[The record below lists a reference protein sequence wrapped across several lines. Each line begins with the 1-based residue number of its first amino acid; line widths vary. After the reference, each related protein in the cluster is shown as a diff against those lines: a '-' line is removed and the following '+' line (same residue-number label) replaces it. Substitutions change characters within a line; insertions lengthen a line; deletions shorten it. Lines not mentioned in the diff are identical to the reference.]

1 MGSIPNGILEG
12 VYSDFGNYDECLDTS
27 SPESSEELLIE
38 GQYCILKA
46 ILPFPKVNYYRK
58 EVFDYEIVKS
68 AKILFKDLEKY
79 VAIGKM
85 ITGLNLLNGTL
96 YRLGLCIPS
105 TCSAKEVEN
114 SINQSKNFFKQLN
127 KFDFCLYEMFSLYC

>member
-27 SPESSEELLIE
+27 SPESSEESLIE

-46 ILPFPKVNYYRK
+46 ILPFPKVNSYGK
-58 EVFDYEIVKS
+58 EVFDNEIVKS
-68 AKILFKDLEKY
+68 AKIFLKDL
-79 VAIGKM
+79 GKHATIEII
-85 ITGLNLLNGTL
+85 ITGLNLLNGTF

-114 SINQSKNFFKQLN
+114 SINQSNNFFQTI
-127 KFDFCLYEMFSLYC
+127 

>member
-1 MGSIPNGILEG
+1 MGSLPNGILEG

-27 SPESSEELLIE
+27 SPESSEESLIE
-38 GQYCILKA
+38 GQYCILRA
-46 ILPFPKVNYYRK
+46 ILPFPKVNSYEK
-58 EVFDYEIVKS
+58 EVFDHQIIKS
-68 AKILFKDLEKY
+68 AKKWLKDYDLEKL

-85 ITGLNLLNGTL
+85 ITGLNLLNGTV

-114 SINQSKNFFKQLN
+114 SVNQSKKFFQTI
-127 KFDFCLYEMFSLYC
+127 

>member
-1 MGSIPNGILEG
+1 MGSLPNGILEG

-27 SPESSEELLIE
+27 SPESSEESLIE

-46 ILPFPKVNYYRK
+46 ILPFPKVNTYGK
-58 EVFDYEIVKS
+58 AVFDNEIIKSVKNFL
-68 AKILFKDLEKY
+68 KDMEIL
-79 VAIGKM
+79 VSIGKM
-85 ITGLNLLNGTL
+85 TTVLNFLNGTL

-114 SINQSKNFFKQLN
+114 SINQSKNSFQIIK
-127 KFDFCLYEMFSLYC
+127 

>member
-1 MGSIPNGILEG
+1 MGSLPNGILDG

-27 SPESSEELLIE
+27 SPESSEESLIE

-46 ILPFPKVNYYRK
+46 ILPFPKVNSYGK
-58 EVFDYEIVKS
+58 EAFDNEIIKS
-68 AKILFKDLEKY
+68 AKNLFKDLEKLI
-79 VAIGKM
+79 AIGKM
-85 ITGLNLLNGTL
+85 ITGLNLLNGTV

-114 SINQSKNFFKQLN
+114 SVNQSKNFFSNNLIN
-127 KFDFCLYEMFSLYC
+127 LTFV

>member
-1 MGSIPNGILEG
+1 MGSLPNGILEG
-12 VYSDFGNYDECLDTS
+12 VNSDFGNYDECLDTS
-27 SPESSEELLIE
+27 SPESSEESLIE

-46 ILPFPKVNYYRK
+46 ILPFPKVNSYAK

-68 AKILFKDLEKY
+68 VLLKNLEKHI
-79 VAIGKM
+79 AIEKM
-85 ITGLNLLNGTL
+85 ITGLNFLNGTL

-114 SINQSKNFFKQLN
+114 SMNQSKNFFQII
-127 KFDFCLYEMFSLYC
+127 

>member
-12 VYSDFGNYDECLDTS
+12 VFSDFGNYDECLDTS
-27 SPESSEELLIE
+27 SPESSEESLIE
-38 GQYCILKA
+38 GQYCILKV
-46 ILPFPKVNYYRK
+46 ILPFPKVNSYGK
-58 EVFDYEIVKS
+58 AVFDNEIVKS
-68 AKILFKDLEKY
+68 VKNFLKDLEML

-85 ITGLNLLNGTL
+85 TTVLNYFNGII

-114 SINQSKNFFKQLN
+114 SINQSENFFQII
-127 KFDFCLYEMFSLYC
+127 

>member
-27 SPESSEELLIE
+27 SPESSEESLIE

-46 ILPFPKVNYYRK
+46 ILPFPEVNSYGK
-58 EVFDYEIVKS
+58 EVFDNEIIKS
-68 AKILFKDLEKY
+68 AKNFLKDL
-79 VAIGKM
+79 GKHATIEII
-85 ITGLNLLNGTL
+85 ITGLNLLNGTF

-114 SINQSKNFFKQLN
+114 SINQSNNFFQTI
-127 KFDFCLYEMFSLYC
+127 